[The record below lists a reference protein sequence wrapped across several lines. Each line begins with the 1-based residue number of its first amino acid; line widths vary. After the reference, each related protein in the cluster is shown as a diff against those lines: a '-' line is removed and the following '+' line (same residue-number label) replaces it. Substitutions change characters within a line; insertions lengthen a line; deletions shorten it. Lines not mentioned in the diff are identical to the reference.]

1 MPDCL
6 RSSLR
11 KHLDLTSQ
19 RFQIGKPEKANRHST
34 IYAAWLTFSDADLR
48 TCSEVVGMAKKQEP
62 EEKARWE
69 IRKGRKVWLASP
81 LKNCGYPESTL
92 KSLRSK
98 GFKLYKDGKIVE

>member
-1 MPDCL
+1 
-6 RSSLR
+6 
-11 KHLDLTSQ
+11 
-19 RFQIGKPEKANRHST
+19 
-34 IYAAWLTFSDADLR
+34 
-48 TCSEVVGMAKKQEP
+48 MAKKQEP

>member
-19 RFQIGKPEKANRHST
+19 RFQIGKPEKATPRST
-34 IYAAWLTFSDADLR
+34 IFAVWRTFSAAIR
-48 TCSEVVGMAKKQEP
+48 RICSEVVGMAKKQEP

-98 GFKLYKDGKIVE
+98 GFKLYKDGKVVE